1 MRRYLWIAL
10 AFGIIAT
17 IGYLLLPQ
25 ENNTRIVTL
34 PDGTKVEFLG
44 TTVGSQVFTSDK
56 SWHQLARRFLPRKMQ
71 NWVPRAMFGIC
82 LSSSNTIT
90 VFLRVSAPA
99 GARFKGT
106 PWQHYGAEDNVGFR
120 YNREGG
126 YCSFGGPAGE
136 RMLGLTL
143 RTFPRRE
150 PSFLFNFYD
159 KEDAVMG
166 SLTVPNP
173 VKGPF
178 EEWKPQP
185 LPQSATN
192 GPVILTLESLGD
204 YGSGR
209 WQSIR
214 PKWKLVATDR
224 NWEQAKARYST
235 ILDATGNQA
244 QWLSTREPAWKLQTV
259 VHREHDDDFQPAERW
274 LVNSIKVPAEG
285 GFTPIDQETNILGV
299 TILAHLISSPGKL
312 TITNGVSRGHSPH
325 RPGDGSHSST
335 SSGNIRTESWAA
347 ERPFL
352 LIEVRDA
359 ETDDEIRI
367 NLFDDLGE
375 EIRLESNRD
384 YSGSIGGGRKY
395 DREFELPPGT
405 ESLSLEVIVSRPL
418 RFEFMVN
425 PKDIHTAKPSPK
437 R

>member
-10 AFGIIAT
+10 AFGFIAT

-25 ENNTRIVTL
+25 GGNARIVTL
-34 PDGTKVEFLG
+34 PDGKKVEFLG
-44 TTVGSQVFTSDK
+44 TTVGGQTFTTEK
-56 SWHQLARRFLPRKMQ
+56 NWHKLARRYLPRRMQ
-71 NWVPRAMFGIC
+71 NWIPAAVSGSCSF
-82 LSSSNTIT
+82 SSNSIT
-90 VFLRVSAPA
+90 VFLRVTDPT
-99 GARFKGT
+99 GAQIIGT
-106 PWQHYGAEDNVGFR
+106 PWEHYGAEDGQGFR

-126 YCSFGGPAGE
+126 YCSFGAGKSD
-136 RMLGLTL
+136 RVFGLTL
-143 RTFPRRE
+143 RAFPRRE
-150 PSFLFNFYD
+150 PRFRFNFYD
-159 KEDAVMG
+159 KEDAVMT

-173 VKGPF
+173 VAGPF
-178 EEWKPQP
+178 EEWKPRP
-185 LPQSATN
+185 LPQSSTN

-204 YGSGR
+204 YRSGR

-214 PKWKLVATDR
+214 PKWKLTATNR
-224 NWEQAKARYST
+224 YWKRANARYST
-235 ILDATGNQA
+235 VTDSTGNAA

-325 RPGDGSHSST
+325 RPGDSSRSSN
-335 SSGNIRTESWAA
+335 SSGINRTESWASDK
-347 ERPFL
+347 PFL
-352 LIEVRDA
+352 LLEVRNA
-359 ETDDEIRI
+359 EPDDDIRI

-425 PKDIHTAKPSPK
+425 PKDIHAAKS
-437 R
+437 RSD